1 MSVSAGVG
9 EVLEPDI
16 GGQGVERLAIGEQ
29 QDLREEIA
37 ALQARADCGLLNTRE
52 KLLLARHY
60 LHCGKPDAALAA
72 ILPLLSKTE
81 PHPLAIYI
89 RGLVRLRKGRGEGV
103 HDLLAAAARRPML
116 MARAVAR
123 VETWLAGAG
132 RRYDCPALRAELNNL
147 RALHAAA
154 MAEREALRDPVVL
167 KPPELSAAAEQA
179 ICDALAPYAGKVTL
193 GWLAARPCDRL
204 PVWRH
209 HEILL
214 EASPG
219 LFWPPRGVVAR
230 LEKLEHAA
238 RAALPE
244 MPDTSLSLRIWPL
257 RVPAHFRRQM
267 RRAAGRPFLAGGDAA
282 SVS

>member
-29 QDLREEIA
+29 QDLREEMA

-60 LHCGKPDAALAA
+60 LRFGKPDAALAA

-123 VETWLAGAG
+123 VETWLAGPAG
-132 RRYDCPALRAELNNL
+132 V
-147 RALHAAA
+147 
-154 MAEREALRDPVVL
+154 MTV
-167 KPPELSAAAEQA
+167 
-179 ICDALAPYAGKVTL
+179 
-193 GWLAARPCDRL
+193 RPCA
-204 PVWRH
+204 PN
-209 HEILL
+209 
-214 EASPG
+214 
-219 LFWPPRGVVAR
+219 
-230 LEKLEHAA
+230 
-238 RAALPE
+238 
-244 MPDTSLSLRIWPL
+244 
-257 RVPAHFRRQM
+257 
-267 RRAAGRPFLAGGDAA
+267 
-282 SVS
+282 